1 MVLHV
6 LRSRMAFILGNEVR
20 SEGVAEGIRILCR
33 SSQLGHKEVCSSA
46 GESRNYDHHL
56 RMGRGI
62 FRAV

>member
-1 MVLHV
+1 
-6 LRSRMAFILGNEVR
+6 MAFILGNEVR